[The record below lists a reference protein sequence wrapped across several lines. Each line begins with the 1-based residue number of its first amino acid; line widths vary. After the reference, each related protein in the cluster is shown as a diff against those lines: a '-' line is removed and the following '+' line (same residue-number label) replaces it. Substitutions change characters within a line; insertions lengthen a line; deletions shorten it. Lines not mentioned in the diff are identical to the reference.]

1 MFPAVNQMVRIISFN
16 EGNEEKKYKAI
27 VADSTNEHIMLT
39 YPIDEQSGRTSLL
52 LDGWTVYVSYNHS
65 DGAQY
70 EFLSVIVRKQRDN
83 IPMLVLLKP
92 AKDNIR
98 RIQRRDYLRVP
109 AKAKLEFSW
118 QTQDGEK
125 AYSGFTVDISGGGI
139 KFVCNA
145 RISFPEENMIECRL
159 YLPEINAQNKKTNQ
173 ELCIP
178 LKAKIIRH
186 PVPGGNGLQTV
197 AVTYE
202 EIAEFH
208 REKIIRYCFSRQLE
222 IRNKG
227 VL

>member
-1 MFPAVNQMVRIISFN
+1 MFPAVNQMVQIISFN
-16 EGNEEKKYKAI
+16 EGNEEKKYKAL
-27 VADSTNEHIMLT
+27 VADSTSEHIMLT
-39 YPIDEQSGRTSLL
+39 YPIEEKSGRTSLL
-52 LDGWTVYVSYNHS
+52 LDGWTVYVSYNHP

-70 EFLSVIVRKQRDN
+70 EFLSVIVGKQREN

-109 AKAKLEFSW
+109 AKVELEFSW
-118 QTQDGEK
+118 QAQDGQK
-125 AYSGFTVDISGGGI
+125 TYTGLTVDISGGGI
-139 KFVCNA
+139 KFVCKA
-145 RISFPEENMIECRL
+145 GIPFPEENIIACQL
-159 YLPEINAQNKKTNQ
+159 YLPEINTQNKKTNQ

-178 LKAKIIRH
+178 LKAKIIRQ
-186 PVPGGNGLQTV
+186 PMPDGNGLQTV

-202 EIAEFH
+202 EIAELH
-208 REKIIRYCFSRQLE
+208 RERIIRYCFFRQLE